1 MMLIVNI
8 ISYIITVTQRNL
20 DSSYWA
26 IGGQGK
32 SKVIVEK
39 LLRSHLWS
47 VSHSLCS
54 LEWVP
59 KQFSI
64 SWLVCETEIK
74 IPVYLFHR
82 GIRGI
87 KWDHVDEIILKSIST
102 YSCKRIIHILAS
114 QVVLAVTSKDSK
126 HADACV
132 QMIICD
138 INKFS
143 PDTYSFRCR
152 SDLVS
157 DCSQNFIET
166 LRMIFFF

>member
-1 MMLIVNI
+1 M
-8 ISYIITVTQRNL
+8 
-20 DSSYWA
+20 
-26 IGGQGK
+26 
-32 SKVIVEK
+32 EK

-47 VSHSLCS
+47 VSYSLCS

-59 KQFSI
+59 KQFCI

-74 IPVYLFHR
+74 IPVYLSHR
-82 GIRGI
+82 GVRGI

-138 INKFS
+138 INKFY
-143 PDTYSFRCR
+143 PDTYFFRHR
-152 SDLVS
+152 SDLIS
-157 DCSQNFIET
+157 DFSQNFIET
-166 LRMIFFF
+166 FIYFFKIYFIFNLFI